1 MTAVSVS
8 PAELGRTVRR
18 RVEGVVESDVRDK
31 TIRVRIDR
39 LVKWP
44 KYGKYVR
51 RRTVVHAHDER
62 NEARTGD
69 RVELM
74 ECRPVS
80 RTKTWRLVRILA
92 SVHRRTAG
100 ESVA

>member
-8 PAELGRTVRR
+8 PGEPGRTVRR

-69 RVELM
+69 RVQLM

-92 SVHRRTAG
+92 SVHRPSAG
-100 ESVA
+100 ETVA